1 MEDEVRQEFPV
12 LQKMQEEQEESEDRR
27 ITAG

>member
-1 MEDEVRQEFPV
+1 MEDEARQEFPV